1 MKLWGYIVYNNF
13 TSLQITQMG
22 VNSNVYKLLIN
33 SVIVPDKKEIKLI
46 PQAGYNNLIVTIDC
60 ENQFYDNIDSVT
72 KIDDKKIKCLRLS
85 YYSFLKK
92 LNEKILMD

>member
-1 MKLWGYIVYNNF
+1 MKLWWYIVYNNF

-22 VNSNVYKLLIN
+22 VNSNVYKSLIN

-46 PQAGYNNLIVTIDC
+46 PQAGYNNLIVTIDR
-60 ENQFYDNIDSVT
+60 ENQFYDNVDSVT

-92 LNEKILMD
+92 INEKILMD